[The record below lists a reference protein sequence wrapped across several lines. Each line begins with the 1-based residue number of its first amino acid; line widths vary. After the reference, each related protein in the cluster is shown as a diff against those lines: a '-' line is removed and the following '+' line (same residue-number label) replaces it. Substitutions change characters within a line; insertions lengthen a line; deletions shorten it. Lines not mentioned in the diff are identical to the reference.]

1 MSPDRFRRESIIRKE
16 EIIRLLALVIGL
28 IGLTLLAK
36 PVGAGLPSEIHV
48 PVAGQLDR
56 LND

>member
-1 MSPDRFRRESIIRKE
+1 MESIIRKE

-28 IGLTLLAK
+28 IGLTLFAK

-48 PVAGQLDR
+48 PVAGQFDR
-56 LND
+56 PND